1 MKKIEL
7 GALIALFAVI
17 MSSCLVILKS
27 DPQIPLLLCVVC
39 LAVFGLFK
47 GYKWEQIENGMKKG
61 IQNGLSPTLILM
73 MIGLL
78 IGSWMLSGTV
88 PTLLFYGISVLSAKW
103 FAISAIFITII
114 VASFTGSTFT
124 TIATVGVALMGIAHI
139 MGIPPAIA
147 AGAIISGACFGDKM
161 SPISDTTNF
170 VPSILGIKVNEHI
183 RHMAYTTIPALIV
196 TVILFLIIGMG
207 HGNTDMA
214 QVTEMKKAISTS
226 FEVNPLLLIPC
237 LIVFIMAFRGF
248 STLPTMSAGIVS
260 SLVLAFFIQKDI
272 TLAKVFTTLQNGFQT
287 DTGNEMLNSIV
298 NRGGLQSMMWSVS
311 LIFIALALGGLLQ
324 ELRVFE
330 TLIQS
335 LSNLKRKGNIVIA
348 STLSAMSVNLLTGE
362 QYLSILLP
370 GQLLKD
376 VFIKKNIPLKN
387 LSRALEDGG
396 TLFNPI
402 VPWSVSGAF
411 FASTLGV
418 PVIDYLPFSFVL
430 FITPLFSML
439 AALLGKGLEVENKG
453 ESSRNAA

>member
-1 MKKIEL
+1 MKNIEL
-7 GALIALFAVI
+7 GALIALFTII
-17 MSSCLVILKS
+17 MSSCLVILNTE
-27 DPQIPLLLCVVC
+27 PHIPLLLCVVC
-39 LAVFGLFK
+39 LSIFGLVK
-47 GYKWEQIENGMKKG
+47 DYKWNQLEDGMKKG

-88 PTLLFYGISVLSAKW
+88 PTLLYFGISVLSAKW
-103 FAISAIFITII
+103 FAVSSIFITII

-124 TIATVGVALMGIAHI
+124 TIGTVGVALMGIAHI

-147 AGAIISGACFGDKM
+147 AGAIICGACFGDKM

-214 QVTEMKKAISTS
+214 QVMEMKKAISAN
-226 FEVNPLLLIPC
+226 FEVNPILLIPC
-237 LIVFIMAFRGF
+237 LIVFIMAFKGF

-260 SLVLAFFIQKDI
+260 SLILAFIIQKGV
-272 TLAKVFTTLQNGFQT
+272 TLDKVFTTLQSGFQL
-287 DTGNEMLNSIV
+287 DTNNEMLNSII

-324 ELRVFE
+324 ELRVFDKAIE
-330 TLIQS
+330 S
-335 LSNLKRKGNIVIA
+335 LTNLKRKGNIVIA
-348 STLSAMSVNLLTGE
+348 STLSSIGVNLLTGE

-376 VFIKKNIPLKN
+376 VYIQKDIPLKN

-411 FASTLGV
+411 FAATLGV
-418 PVIDYLPFSFVL
+418 PVLEYLPFSFIL

-439 AALLGKGLEVENKG
+439 AAVFGKGLNHENEIGDSQKI
-453 ESSRNAA
+453 A

>member
-1 MKKIEL
+1 MKNIEL
-7 GALIALFAVI
+7 GALIALFTVI
-17 MSSCLVILKS
+17 MSSCLVILKTE
-27 DPQIPLLLCVVC
+27 PHIPLLLCVVS
-39 LAVFGLFK
+39 LAIFGLFK
-47 GYKWEQIENGMKKG
+47 GFKWEQLENGMKKG
-61 IQNGLSPTLILM
+61 IQNGLSPTLMLM

-124 TIATVGVALMGIAHI
+124 TIGTVGVALMGIAHI
-139 MGIPPAIA
+139 MGVSPAIA
-147 AGAIISGACFGDKM
+147 AGAIICGACFGDKM

-170 VPSILGIKVNEHI
+170 VPSILGIKVSEHI
-183 RHMAYTTIPALIV
+183 RHMALTTVPALIV
-196 TVILFLIIGMG
+196 AIILFLIIGMG
-207 HGNTDMA
+207 HGETDMA
-214 QVTEMKKAISTS
+214 QVNEMKKAISSS
-226 FEVNPLLLIPC
+226 FEVNPFLLVPC

-248 STLPTMSAGIVS
+248 STIPTMSAGIIS
-260 SLVLAFFIQKDI
+260 SLLLAFVVQKDV
-272 TLAKVFTTLQNGFQT
+272 TLLQVFTTLQNGFQL
-287 DTGNEMLNSIV
+287 DTGNQMLNSIV

-324 ELRVFE
+324 ELRIFD

-335 LSNLKRKGNIVIA
+335 LSDFKQKGSIVVA
-348 STLSAMSVNLLTGE
+348 STFSAIGVNLLTGE

-376 VFIKKNIPLKN
+376 VFVKKNIPLKN

-411 FASTLGV
+411 FAATLGV
-418 PVIDYLPFSFVL
+418 PVLEYLPFAFVL
-430 FITPLFSML
+430 FITPLFSII
-439 AALLGKGLEVENKG
+439 AALVGKGLNLENEMKD
-453 ESSRNAA
+453 SRKIA

>member
-1 MKKIEL
+1 MKNIEL
-7 GALIALFAVI
+7 GALIALFTII
-17 MSSCLVILKS
+17 MSSCLVILKTE
-27 DPQIPLLLCVVC
+27 PHIPLLLCVVC
-39 LAVFGLFK
+39 LSIFGLVK
-47 GYKWEQIENGMKKG
+47 GYKWNQLEDGMKKG

-88 PTLLFYGISVLSAKW
+88 PTLLYFGISVLSAKW
-103 FAISAIFITII
+103 FAVSSIFITII

-124 TIATVGVALMGIAHI
+124 TIGTVGVALMGIAQI
-139 MGIPPAIA
+139 MGIPPAVA
-147 AGAIISGACFGDKM
+147 AGAIICGACFGDKM

-214 QVTEMKKAISTS
+214 QVMEMKKAISAN
-226 FEVNPLLLIPC
+226 FEVNPFLLIPC
-237 LIVFIMAFRGF
+237 LIVFIMAFKGF

-260 SLVLAFFIQKDI
+260 SLILAFIIQKGV
-272 TLAKVFTTLQNGFQT
+272 TLDKVFTTLQSGFQL
-287 DTGNEMLNSIV
+287 DTNNEMLNSII

-324 ELRVFE
+324 ELRVFDKVIE
-330 TLIQS
+330 S
-335 LSNLKRKGNIVIA
+335 LTNLKRKGNIVIA
-348 STLSAMSVNLLTGE
+348 STLSSIGVNLLTGE

-376 VFIKKNIPLKN
+376 VYIQKDIPLKN

-411 FASTLGV
+411 FAATLGV
-418 PVIDYLPFSFVL
+418 PVLEYLPFSFIL
-430 FITPLFSML
+430 FITPLFSIL
-439 AALLGKGLEVENKG
+439 AAVFGKGLNQENEIADSQKI
-453 ESSRNAA
+453 A

>member
-1 MKKIEL
+1 MKNIEL
-7 GALIALFAVI
+7 ISIIGLFTLI
-17 MSSCLVILKS
+17 MSSCLVILKTE
-27 DPQIPLLLCVVC
+27 PHIPLLLCVVS
-39 LAVFGLFK
+39 LAIFGVAK
-47 GYKWEQIENGMKKG
+47 GIKWEQIENGMKKG

-124 TIATVGVALMGIAHI
+124 TIGTVGVALMGIAHI
-139 MGIPPAIA
+139 MGVSPAIA
-147 AGAIISGACFGDKM
+147 AGAIICGACFGDKM

-183 RHMAYTTIPALIV
+183 RHMAFTTIPALIV
-196 TVILFLIIGMG
+196 TIILFLMIGMG
-207 HGNTDMA
+207 HGHSDMA
-214 QVTEMKKAISTS
+214 QVNEMKKAIATS
-226 FEVNPLLLIPC
+226 FEINPFLLIPC
-237 LIVFIMAFRGF
+237 IIVFIMSFKGF
-248 STLPTMSAGIVS
+248 STLPTMSAGIIS
-260 SLVLAFFIQKDI
+260 SIILAFMIQKGVS
-272 TLAKVFTTLQNGFQT
+272 LEQVFTTLQSGFQV

-324 ELRVFE
+324 ELRVFD
-330 TLIQS
+330 TVIQS
-335 LSNLKRKGNIVIA
+335 LINLKRKGNIVIA
-348 STLSAMSVNLLTGE
+348 STLSAIGVNLLTGE

-376 VFIKKNIPLKN
+376 VFIKRNIPLKN

-411 FASTLGV
+411 FAATLGV
-418 PVIDYLPFSFVL
+418 PVLEYLPFAFIL
-430 FITPLFSML
+430 FITPLFSIL
-439 AALLGKGLEVENKG
+439 AAIIGKSLDGENEMKD
-453 ESSRNAA
+453 SRKIA